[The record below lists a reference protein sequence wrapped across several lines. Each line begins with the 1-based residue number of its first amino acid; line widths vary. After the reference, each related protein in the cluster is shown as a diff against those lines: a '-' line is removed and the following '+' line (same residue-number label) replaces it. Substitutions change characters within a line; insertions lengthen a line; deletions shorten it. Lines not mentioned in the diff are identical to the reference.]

1 MVASVAADTKADLS
15 LDSDDSDD
23 SDDRTDFAEP
33 GCNSYRPAWY
43 GKKNLLKIQAVTGS
57 KWMYFFK
64 QSVIWPTKNLIMR
77 TRFHFSNDPTY

>member
-1 MVASVAADTKADLS
+1 MTELTLLNPAATPTDLPDTV
-15 LDSDDSDD
+15 
-23 SDDRTDFAEP
+23 
-33 GCNSYRPAWY
+33 
-43 GKKNLLKIQAVTGS
+43 KKNKNKKLLKIQAVTGS

>member
-33 GCNSYRPAWY
+33 GCNSYRPA
-43 GKKNLLKIQAVTGS
+43 
-57 KWMYFFK
+57 
-64 QSVIWPTKNLIMR
+64 
-77 TRFHFSNDPTY
+77 